1 MSWYFAVDVDDETSG
16 CSDFDNSL
24 TSLIY
29 SFSASVCES
38 FNSDQAVHLAR
49 FTKSIIPGFGVLHE
63 PTVAFYYDVILF
75 EYNDYISNA
84 ILV

>member
-1 MSWYFAVDVDDETSG
+1 MSWYFAVDVDEVDDETSG
-16 CSDFDNSL
+16 CSDFDSSL

-49 FTKSIIPGFGVLHE
+49 FTKSIIPGFGVLHG
-63 PTVAFYYDVILF
+63 PTVAFYYDF
-75 EYNDYISNA
+75 YI
-84 ILV
+84 ILVY